1 MKYDKSLI
9 NTYTLGILTLFGY
22 LMSRKHRINQLIS
35 EELNPCFIEIEDE
48 SSKHHVPEGAETH
61 FKVSLVS
68 EKFNDLTK
76 VARHRLITKLL
87 ATELN
92 SGLHALSLHL
102 FTPAEWQ
109 NRGQTTPT
117 SPACR
122 DGYRHG

>member
-9 NTYTLGILTLFGY
+9 NKYTLKILTIFGS
-22 LMSRKHRINQLIS
+22 LMSRKQRINQLIS
-35 EELNPCFIEIEDE
+35 EELNPGFLEIEDE

-61 FKVSLVS
+61 FKVSIVS

-87 ATELN
+87 AKELN

-102 FTPAEWQ
+102 YTPEEWQ

-122 DGYRHG
+122 DGYRNG